1 MQFTLQA
8 RETAA
13 LAPACTVKVRC
24 RAGLLWITAGGGG
37 DDMVLEAGQS
47 LVLPSTQPL
56 YFSALG
62 RDQPAAFE
70 LLCAGAAG

>member
-8 RETAA
+8 KETAA

-24 RAGLLWITAGGGG
+24 QAGMLWITAGGGG
-37 DDMVLEAGQS
+37 DDVVLEAGQS
-47 LVLPSTQPL
+47 TVLPSTWQL

-62 RDQPAAFE
+62 RDRPAAFE
-70 LLCAGAAG
+70 LLCAGMAE

>member
-13 LAPACTVKVRC
+13 LAPACTVRVRC
-24 RAGLLWITAGGGG
+24 HAGALWITTARGSDDVVLDAG
-37 DDMVLEAGQS
+37 DSVL
-47 LVLPSTQPL
+47 LPSTQQH

-70 LLCAGAAG
+70 LLCEEG